1 MRQQSIPDASSRASQ
16 RPSIYC
22 FHRVNGRIRRGH
34 KRARHDGRVSAPLIR
49 NLFIYRDRALAFDLR
64 ASTRDNVRSRSLRR
78 ARALLR
84 LFRALNYLR
93 TMTRSR
99 TVRPRSVLAF
109 RECASNGFHFFVKKK
124 GERVR
129 LMKFNEAEV
138 CLTKAEQP
146 GFR

>member
-1 MRQQSIPDASSRASQ
+1 MRALALRSAHQFTASIALNDESAAA
-16 RPSIYC
+16 INA
-22 FHRVNGRIRRGH
+22 H
-34 KRARHDGRVSAPLIR
+34 GRVSAPLIR

-109 RECASNGFHFFVKKK
+109 RECASNGFHFFSKKK